1 MDILIIILGILYLC
15 GKDVGKTLA
24 IFAIIEGSLVFLRA
38 ALEAHLNKHN

>member
-38 ALEAHLNKHN
+38 VLEAYLNKHN